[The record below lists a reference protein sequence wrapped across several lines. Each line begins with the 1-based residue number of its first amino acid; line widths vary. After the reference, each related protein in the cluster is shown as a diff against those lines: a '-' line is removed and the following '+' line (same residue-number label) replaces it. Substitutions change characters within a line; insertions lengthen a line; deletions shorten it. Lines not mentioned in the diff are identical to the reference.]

1 MKRMITKKEYNE
13 LKQKNINFLKD
24 LKDRGELI
32 EEVAERDV
40 EKLTEDWFKEN
51 YYEELTKQVDYDWFF
66 EQLKNSYKDY
76 NISAIWRNIKSY
88 EDATGKEL
96 LFEVNFIKQIWV
108 EKNNYTEAKNFL
120 SKAKNEPVVYDSFY
134 EMYEIGTDIMVE
146 GTAISK
152 VLGKNSFD
160 SYMDFYRCQIAKEFI
175 ILVRN
180 KDAVIGEEH
189 EE

>member
-51 YYEELTKQVDYDWFF
+51 YYEQLTKQVDYDWFF
-66 EQLKNSYKDY
+66 EQLKNSYKHY
-76 NISAIWRNIKSY
+76 NISAIWHNIKSY

-96 LFEVNFIKQIWV
+96 VFEADFIKQIWV
-108 EKNNYTEAKNFL
+108 EKNNYTQAKKFL
-120 SKAKNEPVVYDSFY
+120 SRAKNEPVVYDSFY
-134 EMYEIGTDIMVE
+134 QMYKDGGDILVD
-146 GTAISK
+146 TAAIVK
-152 VLGKNSFD
+152 VLGKATLD
-160 SYMDFYRCQIAKEFI
+160 SYVDYFQCQIAEEFI

-180 KDAVIGEEH
+180 KDAVLGEEH